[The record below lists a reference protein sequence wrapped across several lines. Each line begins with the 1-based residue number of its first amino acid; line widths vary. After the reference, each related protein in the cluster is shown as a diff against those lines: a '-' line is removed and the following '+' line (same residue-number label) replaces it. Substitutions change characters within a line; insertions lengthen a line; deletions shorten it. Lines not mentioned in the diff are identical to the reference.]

1 MPNGAGT
8 ASFLSPLVQ
17 GFHKALF
24 LYIFLSFILADRKAV
39 DFQVFTSKKRLQMG
53 EIALVD
59 GRKCAVR
66 WEKLRSRWEKL
77 RKGQMGENALRWEK
91 LR

>member
-1 MPNGAGT
+1 M
-8 ASFLSPLVQ
+8 
-17 GFHKALF
+17 
-24 LYIFLSFILADRKAV
+24 I
-39 DFQVFTSKKRLQMG
+39 DFQWFTNEKWLQMG

-66 WEKLRSRWEKL
+66 WEKLRCRWEKL
-77 RKGQMGENALRWEK
+77 RSQMGEIALLRWEK